1 MISMRAWISSVLS
14 RRFGWP
20 SRRTNA
26 DNRLS
31 QIVEKREMAV
41 SEVTSLLGDLIA
53 SVQRLAG
60 LSQLAALA
68 FGKTEPATAQEEAEK
83 YLVGELVSLSSNLR
97 AQVARLSKTLDRQDL
112 AEGLRT
118 QDGQVA
124 EGLDSA

>member
-1 MISMRAWISSVLS
+1 MRAWISSVLS

-41 SEVTSLLGDLIA
+41 SEVTSLLGDLTA

-68 FGKTEPATAQEEAEK
+68 FSKVEPATAQEEAEK

-97 AQVARLSKTLDRQDL
+97 AASWAAIED
-112 AEGLRT
+112 A
-118 QDGQVA
+118 
-124 EGLDSA
+124 

>member
-1 MISMRAWISSVLS
+1 
-14 RRFGWP
+14 
-20 SRRTNA
+20 
-26 DNRLS
+26 
-31 QIVEKREMAV
+31 MAV

-97 AQVARLSKTLDRQDL
+97 AQVGQLSKTLDRQDL
-112 AEGLRT
+112 AGAFRT